1 MKLISYLC
9 SWLTLDFCSTLS
21 CGTRR
26 KRRDVKNLKSTLLD
40 EKINEVSSG
49 SLANAQDLRRR
60 YLQVTPL
67 PPFPRCVSTQ
77 KEWNLGY
84 CEAFSLLGLLN
95 IWPFLGHIRGSQC
108 WGNYNVSRTE
118 L

>member
-9 SWLTLDFCSTLS
+9 SWLTLDFYTTLA

-67 PPFPRCVSTQ
+67 PPFLCVSSL
-77 KEWNLGY
+77 KEWNL
-84 CEAFSLLGLLN
+84 AFSLLGGDTLLN
-95 IWPFLGHIRGSQC
+95 FWPFFGG
-108 WGNYNVSRTE
+108 VSVEETIMRQE
-118 L
+118 LNFE